1 MCKPKLDTEYTINAD
16 AGFHGDPGMGR
27 AEWSAILSAKF
38 LWTLGQTG
46 NCTSS
51 SPSPVIFW
59 GHQHVLVL
67 MPNLS
72 IPHSSHFL
80 LHRTRAQVKG
90 NMEFW
95 DLAALSLVNLRESQ
109 SRLILLVGMEKAPH
123 FKICCLHLTKMFRG
137 FKKWMPKE
145 NWDELLEFVCTFH
158 RGMKVLNAGTS
169 TLTFFTVTPVTHFSN
184 LNPLVLEVHLD
195 ISPTS

>member
-1 MCKPKLDTEYTINAD
+1 MEIQAWLEQSGLQFYLPSFCE
-16 AGFHGDPGMGR
+16 
-27 AEWSAILSAKF
+27 
-38 LWTLGQTG
+38 LWDRQETAHPPALPPLYSEV
-46 NCTSS
+46 TSTCWCS
-51 SPSPVIFW
+51 CQIS
-59 GHQHVLVL
+59 
-67 MPNLS
+67 S

-80 LHRTRAQVKG
+80 LHGTRAQVKG

-109 SRLILLVGMEKAPH
+109 SRLILLVGMEKAPY
-123 FKICCLHLTKMFRG
+123 FKICCLHLTKMFRV

-184 LNPLVLEVHLD
+184 LNSLVLEVHLD
-195 ISPTS
+195 TSPTS